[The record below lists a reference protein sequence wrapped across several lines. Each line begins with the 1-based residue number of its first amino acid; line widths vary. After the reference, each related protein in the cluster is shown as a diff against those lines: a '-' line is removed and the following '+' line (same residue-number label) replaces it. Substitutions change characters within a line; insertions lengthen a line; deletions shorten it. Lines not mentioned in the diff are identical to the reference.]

1 MRIAPTWE
9 RDQVSLLDAN
19 PDPRSRSTMKTFVA
33 AFALTLAPALAAADT
48 YKIEGSHTQSGF
60 AVKHLLISTVRG
72 EFGKTEGTVVIDPA
86 DLTRST
92 VEATI
97 DATTIDTRDAKR
109 DEHLR
114 NADFFDVAKFPRITF
129 KSTKV
134 EKAGEGTLKVTGD
147 LTMKGVTKPVVL
159 TVEGPS
165 AEIKDPWGNTRR
177 GLSATARINRKDFG
191 VSYGPDAVVSDVV
204 AITIDAELLKDAPPA
219 KK

>member
-1 MRIAPTWE
+1 
-9 RDQVSLLDAN
+9 
-19 PDPRSRSTMKTFVA
+19 MKKLVA
-33 AFALTLAPALAAADT
+33 AVALALSLAPALAAADT
-48 YKIEGSHTQSGF
+48 FKIEGSHTQSSF
-60 AVKHLLISTVRG
+60 AVKHLMISTVRG

-97 DATTIDTRDAKR
+97 DVGSVDTRDAKR
-109 DEHLR
+109 DEHLKG
-114 NADFFDVAKFPRITF
+114 ADFFDAAKFPKITF

-134 EKAGEGTLKVTGD
+134 EKAGEGLKVTGD
-147 LTMKGVTKPVVL
+147 LTMKGVTKSVVL
-159 TVEGPS
+159 DVAGPT

-177 GLSATARINRKDFG
+177 GLSATAKINRKDFG
-191 VSYGPDAVVSDVV
+191 VSYGPDAAVSDLV

>member
-1 MRIAPTWE
+1 
-9 RDQVSLLDAN
+9 
-19 PDPRSRSTMKTFVA
+19 MKKLVA
-33 AFALTLAPALAAADT
+33 AVALALSLAPALAAAADT

-86 DLTRST
+86 DLTKST

-97 DATTIDTRDAKR
+97 DATSIDTRDAKR
-109 DEHLR
+109 DDHLR
-114 NADFFDVAKFPRITF
+114 NADFFDVAKFPKITF

-134 EKAGEGTLKVTGD
+134 EKAGEGLKVTGD
-147 LTMKGVTKPVVL
+147 LTMKGVTKSVVL
-159 TVEGPS
+159 DVAGPT

-177 GLSATARINRKDFG
+177 GLSATTKINRKDFG

>member
-1 MRIAPTWE
+1 
-9 RDQVSLLDAN
+9 
-19 PDPRSRSTMKTFVA
+19 MKKLAVA
-33 AFALTLAPALAAADT
+33 ALALVLAPALALAADS
-48 YKIEGSHTQSGF
+48 YKIEGSHTQSAF
-60 AVKHLLISTVRG
+60 AVKHLMISTVRG

-86 DLTRST
+86 DVTRST

-97 DATTIDTRDAKR
+97 DVTSVDTRDAKR

-114 NADFFDVAKFPRITF
+114 GADFFDAAKFPTITF

-159 TVEGPS
+159 TVNGPTD
-165 AEIKDPWGNTRR
+165 EIKDPWGNTRR
-177 GLSATARINRKDFG
+177 GLSATAKINRKDFG
-191 VSYGPDAVVSDVV
+191 VSYGPNAAVSDEV
-204 AITIDAELLKDAPPA
+204 AITIDAELLKDAPA

>member
-1 MRIAPTWE
+1 
-9 RDQVSLLDAN
+9 
-19 PDPRSRSTMKTFVA
+19 MKKLVA
-33 AFALTLAPALAAADT
+33 ALALSLTLAPALAAAADT
-48 YKIEGSHTQSGF
+48 FKIEGSHTQSAF
-60 AVKHLLISTVRG
+60 AVKHLMISTVRG

-97 DATTIDTRDAKR
+97 DVAAVNTRDAKR

-114 NADFFDVAKFPRITF
+114 GPDFFEVAKFPKITF

-147 LTMKGVTKPVVL
+147 LTIRGVTKPVVL
-159 TVEGPS
+159 TVAGPT

-177 GLSATARINRKDFG
+177 GLSATGKINRKDFG
-191 VSYGPDAVVSDVV
+191 VSYGPDAAISDEV